1 MQQLKKNFLFILYA
15 FLALQCS
22 NSADAWL
29 EQAKERLKKGEFIS
43 ARESIEKAIEKN
55 PGYAEAYNLRG
66 VIHFQEKKLVEAEQ
80 DYAKAVE

>member
-1 MQQLKKNFLFILYA
+1 MQQLKKNFLFILCA
-15 FLALQCS
+15 FLAWQCS

-29 EQAKERLKKGEFIS
+29 EQAKERLKKGELIS

-66 VIHFQEKKLVEAEQ
+66 
-80 DYAKAVE
+80 